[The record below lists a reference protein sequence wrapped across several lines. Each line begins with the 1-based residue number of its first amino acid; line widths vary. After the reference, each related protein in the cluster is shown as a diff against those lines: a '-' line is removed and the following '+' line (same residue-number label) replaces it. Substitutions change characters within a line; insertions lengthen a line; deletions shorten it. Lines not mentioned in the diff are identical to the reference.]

1 MAREKYVM
9 SASLKEA
16 ADRDDRT
23 TNQKSG
29 FAEHFPRKWRTTAG
43 SKCSCKHHEVKYLL
57 FASFSD
63 NDYCVLLSVEFW
75 GKACGQFLAALY
87 TFGFSFWPVA
97 LNVCSQRKLTR
108 FLVFYKLNCLSLSFR
123 DNYENLKLIYRLT
136 RKKTSSVESMNQPP
150 LFFIFFLSSCIFRC
164 T

>member
-1 MAREKYVM
+1 MRRADLPKISRANDAIPREASVHVNTTKWNTAR
-9 SASLKEA
+9 
-16 ADRDDRT
+16 
-23 TNQKSG
+23 
-29 FAEHFPRKWRTTAG
+29 
-43 SKCSCKHHEVKYLL
+43 YLL

-75 GKACGQFLAALY
+75 GKAFGQFLAALY

-97 LNVCSQRKLTR
+97 LNVCSQRKLNR
-108 FLVFYKLNCLSLSFR
+108 FLVLYKLNCLSLSFR